1 MQVVNLHR
9 LDDSPAQRPYLL
21 PGPRT
26 PVALA
31 THYRLS
37 LGLRFTPSSHP
48 VTPLG
53 SQPPFSVGQ
62 SLNPY
67 RHHYSTAFASSRS
80 FTRCTIPRT
89 YAWATRPALAGR
101 EYNGLTTFRKV
112 YQQTGLGRLC
122 TPGEATRAAGDR

>member
-1 MQVVNLHR
+1 MQGVSRHR
-9 LDDSPAQRPYLL
+9 LDDSPLQGPYLL

-37 LGLRFTPSSHP
+37 LGLRFTPSSRP

-53 SQPPFSVGQ
+53 SQPPFGVGQ

-67 RHHYSTAFASSRS
+67 RHHYGTAFASSRS
-80 FTRCTIPRT
+80 FTRCTLLRT
-89 YAWATRPALAGR
+89 YAWTTRPARAGR
-101 EYNGLTTFRKV
+101 EYNGLTTFR
-112 YQQTGLGRLC
+112 RLY
-122 TPGEATRAAGDR
+122 T